1 MIHDYIED
9 ICNILNIPV
18 PNISY
23 DTSHF
28 HSNTMMAQVASTGKA
43 IYLKKYNKPNFDQLF
58 SIAHELR
65 HVWQIKY
72 NEKFYL
78 ETYKTIDLCYS
89 VEEYNLQPAEID
101 ANAFAY
107 IVMVDFFQRQPLFHG
122 LSENVKVKIMERVNE
137 IVTELSE

>member
-1 MIHDYIED
+1 MIEDYIED
-9 ICNILNIPV
+9 ICDILNIPV
-18 PNISY
+18 PKVSY

-28 HSNTMMAQVASTGKA
+28 HSSTMMAQVNSSGNT

-65 HVWQIKY
+65 HIWQIKY

-78 ETYKTIDLCYS
+78 ENYKTIDLCS
-89 VEEYNLQPAEID
+89 SIEEYNLQPAEID

-107 IVMVDFFQRQPLFHG
+107 IVMVDFFGIKPLFHG
-122 LSENVKVKIMERVNE
+122 LSNTVKSKIMECVE
-137 IVTELSE
+137 YLKDVL

>member
-1 MIHDYIED
+1 MIQDYIED

-18 PNISY
+18 PKISY

-28 HSNTMMAQVASTGKA
+28 QSNTMMTQVDSSGKT

-58 SIAHELR
+58 SITHELR

-89 VEEYNLQPAEID
+89 VEEYNLQPVEID

>member
-1 MIHDYIED
+1 M
-9 ICNILNIPV
+9 
-18 PNISY
+18 
-23 DTSHF
+23 
-28 HSNTMMAQVASTGKA
+28 
-43 IYLKKYNKPNFDQLF
+43 
-58 SIAHELR
+58 R
-65 HVWQIKY
+65 HIWQIKY

-107 IVMVDFFQRQPLFHG
+107 IVMVDFFGIKPLFNG

>member
-1 MIHDYIED
+1 MIQDYIED

-18 PNISY
+18 PKISY

-28 HSNTMMAQVASTGKA
+28 HSNTMMAQVDSSGKT

-78 ETYKTIDLCYS
+78 ETYKTIDLCS
-89 VEEYNLQPAEID
+89 STEEYNLQPAEID

>member
-1 MIHDYIED
+1 MRTFPTIAAFAFASVIYPYTFSVWFH
-9 ICNILNIPV
+9 
-18 PNISY
+18 
-23 DTSHF
+23 TS
-28 HSNTMMAQVASTGKA
+28 
-43 IYLKKYNKPNFDQLF
+43 F

-65 HVWQIKY
+65 HIWQIKY

-107 IVMVDFFQRQPLFHG
+107 IVMVDFFGIKPLFNG
-122 LSENVKVKIMERVNE
+122 LSDTVKSKIMERVE
-137 IVTELSE
+137 YLKDVL